1 MGVVFFKRLGD
12 PYQPAVQGWL
22 KYTVHETTEAIAGPP
37 SVPRTLLPGRYD
49 DQEPLQYIGRTTT
62 LPRSAGA
69 TVAGLLTAA
78 RARHP
83 RTGWSLSA
91 RWGSQETLDVT
102 LVELDQP
109 GLRRAGGTSR
119 PCCHRQLTARSSG
132 RGYLL
137 SIQRHRMN
145 PSLYAGPVGA
155 PRQSAGREA
164 ADGLMASYEEL
175 VAG

>member
-1 MGVVFFKRLGD
+1 M
-12 PYQPAVQGWL
+12 
-22 KYTVHETTEAIAGPP
+22 
-37 SVPRTLLPGRYD
+37 PRTLLPGRYD

-119 PCCHRQLTARSSG
+119 PCCHRQLTARPSG
-132 RGYLL
+132 RGSLL

-145 PSLYAGPVGA
+145 PSLWAGPVGA

-164 ADGLMASYEEL
+164 ADGQMASYEEL